1 MDINQIGF
9 IMPIKDVFYI
19 TGVGVIATG
28 IVSTGE
34 LRTGEFV
41 EIIKT
46 NGPDHNKIFTAQVAC
61 NGKVLAT
68 GEGKT
73 KKQAEM
79 QAAQK
84 ALAVIEN

>member
-34 LRTGEFV
+34 LRTGELV

-46 NGPDHNKIFTAQVAC
+46 NGDTLYS
-61 NGKVLAT
+61 KV
-68 GEGKT
+68 
-73 KKQAEM
+73 
-79 QAAQK
+79 
-84 ALAVIEN
+84 VISVDTHPAISVITTH